1 MMGRLAPGQRGHS
14 AVCGKAL
21 WDGSRV
27 AETGVHE
34 WHP

>member
-1 MMGRLAPGQRGHS
+1 MTGRLASGQRGHS

-21 WDGSRV
+21 RYGSRV
-27 AETGVHE
+27 AETGVQE